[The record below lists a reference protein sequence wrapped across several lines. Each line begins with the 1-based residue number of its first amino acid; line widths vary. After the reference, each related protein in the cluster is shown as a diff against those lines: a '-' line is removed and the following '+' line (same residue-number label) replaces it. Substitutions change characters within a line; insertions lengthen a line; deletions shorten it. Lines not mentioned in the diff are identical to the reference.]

1 MKKLLALTS
10 IIFIMTTSTVYAGYA
25 DNTQYNNAVGG
36 YTGASQDKVT
46 TAASVKTFADNS
58 YISLQGNIVSKIGK
72 EKYLFKDST
81 GTITVEIDDKV
92 WAGTTVNA
100 NDTVKITGEVDKDFS
115 SLSVEVDTISIIK

>member
-10 IIFIMTTSTVYAGYA
+10 IIFVMIASTVYAGYA
-25 DNTQYNNAVGG
+25 DNTQYNNAGGG
-36 YTGASQDKVT
+36 YTGTSQDKAT
-46 TAASVKTFADNS
+46 TVASVKTFADNS

-100 NDTVKITGEVDKDFS
+100 NDTVKITGEVDQDFN
-115 SLSVEVDTISIIK
+115 SLSLEVDTISIVK

>member
-10 IIFIMTTSTVYAGYA
+10 IIFVMTASTVYADYA
-25 DNTQYNNAVGG
+25 ENTQYNNAVGG
-36 YTGASQDKVT
+36 YTGTSQDKAT
-46 TAASVKTFADNS
+46 TVASVKTFADNS

-92 WAGTTVNA
+92 WAGKTVNA
-100 NDTVKITGEVDKDFS
+100 NDTVKITGEVDKDFN

>member
-10 IIFIMTTSTVYAGYA
+10 IIFVMTASTVFAGYA

-36 YTGASQDKVT
+36 FTGASQDKAATV
-46 TAASVKTFADNS
+46 ASVKTFADNS

-92 WAGTTVNA
+92 WAGTTVSA
-100 NDTVKITGEVDKDFS
+100 NDTVKITGEVDKDFH
-115 SLSVEVDTISIIK
+115 SLSVEVDTISVVK

>member
-1 MKKLLALTS
+1 MKKLLVLTS
-10 IIFIMTTSTVYAGYA
+10 IIFIMTASTVYAGYA
-25 DNTQYNNAVGG
+25 DNTQYNNTVGG
-36 YTGASQDKVT
+36 YTGASQDKLT
-46 TAASVKTFADNS
+46 TVASVKTFADNS

-100 NDTVKITGEVDKDFS
+100 NDTVKITGEVDKDFN
-115 SLSVEVDTISIIK
+115 SLSV

>member
-10 IIFIMTTSTVYAGYA
+10 IIFVMTASTVYAGYE

-36 YTGASQDKVT
+36 YTGSSQDKVT
-46 TAASVKTFADNS
+46 TVSAVKTFADNS

-100 NDTVKITGEVDKDFS
+100 NDTVKITGEVDKDFN
-115 SLSVEVDTISIIK
+115 SLSVEVDTISVIK